1 MMNPPIPT
9 LASVKTRRRVD
20 TLRACAAGVGVGV
33 GDVAGMTVVVS
44 VLESSDG
51 LISPGAGTITA
62 VLLSVPVA
70 VGATIKVTLAVNWDE
85 RNRSQLIMLDPVQV
99 PSFVETET
107 KVTPAGSVSVMWTG
121 HPTPTLLPDTVME

>member
-1 MMNPPIPT
+1 PPIPT

-20 TLRACAAGVGVGV
+20 MLRACAAGVGAGVGV

-70 VGATIKVTLAVNWDE
+70 VGATIKVTLADNWDE

-99 PSFVETET
+99 PSLVETET

-121 HPTPTLLPDTVME
+121 HPTPTLSPDTVME